1 MLLLLLHWQTPLVS
15 NDDDDDDDDDK
26 DDDREEANDIEGCND
41 VAGGLPRLSSRC
53 KTRVYT
59 AQLSCFSHSLSATQ
73 SSSLLLSLSLSSSL
87 LLRDKPLAL
96 IPRPTD
102 TKFAHPT

>member
-26 DDDREEANDIEGCND
+26 DDDREEANDIEDCND
-41 VAGGLPRLSSRC
+41 VAGGLPRLFALRDAC
-53 KTRVYT
+53 LHGT
-59 AQLSCFSHSLSATQ
+59 AQLLLTFLVRDAIVVATSFSFSLF
-73 SSSLLLSLSLSSSL
+73 LSPPT
-87 LLRDKPLAL
+87 RHKPLAL